1 MQLKSI
7 RPTAYKPRMGSRTRN
22 TSGSLAE
29 PANKPKRLAPEVRR
43 AQILDAAARM
53 IVEQGYLPLPL
64 EQLARNAGASKAL
77 IYTYF
82 PTQYELFNA
91 LLDRELRSL
100 SLGGLDTASRVDDLE
115 QAAVLCGML
124 YFEHVAR
131 NGPLLNILMTDM
143 YMAGHFDSHVLETRD
158 VIVGRLKALAA
169 KELPLSEQEIS
180 AAIEMMSAIPDEAGR
195 LVFHG
200 EIDQTTARQICH
212 GLIVSSLKAL
222 RAPDKVVIPPD

>member
-1 MQLKSI
+1 
-7 RPTAYKPRMGSRTRN
+7 MGSRTKN
-22 TSGSLAE
+22 NSGNLAE
-29 PANKPKRLAPEVRR
+29 PATKPKRLAPEVRR

-64 EQLARNAGASKAL
+64 EQLARHAGASKAL

-100 SLGGLDTASRVDDLE
+100 ALGGLDTASRVEDLD
-115 QAAVLCGML
+115 QAAVLCAML

-143 YMAGHFDSHVLETRD
+143 YMSGHFDSHVLETRD
-158 VIVGRLKALAA
+158 AIVGRLKALAA
-169 KELPLSEQEIS
+169 KVLPLSDQEIS
-180 AAIEMMSAIPDEAGR
+180 AAIEMMSAIPDECGR

-200 EIDQTTARQICH
+200 ELDQTTARQICH

-222 RAPDKVVIPPD
+222 KAPDKVVIPD